1 MMKKKICFFTTVK
14 AENILF
20 ENYTLL
26 DIKILKEL
34 GYEVIIAHSFC
45 QIPNNCDLYYSWW
58 ASGSIFPLIKALL
71 FRKPN
76 ITVAGGNEAMFY
88 RDSISKKPAGYLNY
102 SIFKKLAVRFV
113 LQFSKLVLV
122 VSDFMLND
130 VKSLGAKNIERV
142 YNCVNV
148 DYFKPDVSVQRIY
161 ITTIFKQDHDVVR
174 IKRGINYLMAVKEV
188 VSIFPDQKFIIIGR
202 KGNAYNVL
210 LELCTD
216 LNILNNVIFVDEILP
231 EDVLTFFQKTKLYVQ
246 ISDTETFGLSIAE
259 AMSTGVTVL
268 VSRAGAIPEVVG
280 DLGIFVD
287 HNDVNSISNGII
299 SFLKC
304 NNLYVT
310 QIGENSRN
318 RILEKFSYQNRKIKI
333 ENILNKIC

>member
-1 MMKKKICFFTTVK
+1 MKICFFTTVK

-26 DIKILKEL
+26 DIKILNEL
-34 GYEVIIAHSFC
+34 GHEVVVAHSFL
-45 QIPNNCDLYYSWW
+45 QIPNDCDLYFSWW
-58 ASGSIFPLIKALL
+58 ASGSILPLIKALL
-71 FRKPN
+71 FSKPL
-76 ITVAGGNEAMFY
+76 IAIAGGNEAMIY
-88 RDSISKKPAGYLNY
+88 RDSLSKKPAGYLNY

-113 LQFSKLVLV
+113 LKFSKLVLV

-130 VKSLGAKNIERV
+130 VRRLGAKNIERV

-148 DYFKPDVSVQRIY
+148 DYFKPDVSVKRIY

-174 IKRGINYLMAVKEV
+174 IKRGVNYLLAVKEV
-188 VSIFPDQKFIIIGR
+188 VSVFSEQKFIIIGR
-202 KGNAYNVL
+202 KGNAHDDLV
-210 LELCTD
+210 ELCTE

-231 EDVLTFFQKTKLYVQ
+231 EDVLAFFQKSKLYVQ

-259 AMSTGVTVL
+259 AMSTGVPVL
-268 VSRAGAIPEVVG
+268 VSKVGAIPEVVG

-287 HNDVNSISNGII
+287 HNDVNSIANGII

-304 NNLYVT
+304 DTSYVA
-310 QIGENSRN
+310 QVGEKSRN
-318 RILEKFSYQNRKIKI
+318 RILENFSYQNRKNKI
-333 ENILNKIC
+333 EKILNNLC